1 MASASRLPTWTVG
14 HVLTHLARNADGHS
28 RRLQGALLGRDVPKY
43 EGGAAQRA
51 QEIDD
56 GASRPAAEIAADLKG
71 SQERLESLFLESS
84 AAGWPSPH
92 PRGDTA
98 YGPPGCPAHRL
109 REVEMHHVD
118 LGLGYGPGSWPDDY
132 VAWDLGVLLSTVPE
146 RLEDAFQRRGLMAWL
161 AGRGPLPSELTL
173 TTWG

>member
-1 MASASRLPTWTVG
+1 
-14 HVLTHLARNADGHS
+14 
-28 RRLQGALLGRDVPKY
+28 
-43 EGGAAQRA
+43 
-51 QEIDD
+51 
-56 GASRPAAEIAADLKG
+56 
-71 SQERLESLFLESS
+71 
-84 AAGWPSPH
+84 
-92 PRGDTA
+92 
-98 YGPPGCPAHRL
+98 
-109 REVEMHHVD
+109 MHHVD